1 MRPRLSILLAALI
14 LAGCARGSR
23 APAED
28 ASAASAGR
36 EGAKKVAVVV
46 VRPGLEAEE
55 TGHTVLEPWVDAPVV
70 ARHRGVIRS
79 VLAEEGKRVGRGAV
93 LARLDDEEYGLDW
106 ERAAAMAAQATAEAE
121 RARKAIAGNLISQRE
136 LEVAQARE
144 RAARADEKLARL
156 ERDRCILVAP
166 VAGVVRL
173 SRAEPNAVVEEGE
186 VLFHVSE
193 IGRLKA
199 SVYLTRPDFAR
210 WKQGTT
216 ARVTSLTDPS
226 APSGIGRVRLANSI
240 ADPVTGL
247 HHVEIE
253 VTPGPGLAAGTE
265 VQVDPALDA
274 KSERDAGLVLPRG
287 AYFERAGGHLS
298 VYRIS
303 AGRAEK
309 VAVRLG
315 DGRADGFPVLSGLA
329 AGDLVLAAG
338 ELPPPAG
345 SPVQPRLVGSR

>member
-1 MRPRLSILLAALI
+1 
-14 LAGCARGSR
+14 
-23 APAED
+23 
-28 ASAASAGR
+28 
-36 EGAKKVAVVV
+36 
-46 VRPGLEAEE
+46 
-55 TGHTVLEPWVDAPVV
+55 VDAPVV
-70 ARHRGVIRS
+70 ARHRGIIRS
-79 VLAEEGKRVGRGAV
+79 VHAEEGKRVARGAV
-93 LARLDDEEYGLDW
+93 LARLDDEEYRLDW
-106 ERAAAMAAQATAEAE
+106 ERASAMAAQATAEAE
-121 RARKAIAGNLISQRE
+121 RARKAITGNLISQRE

-144 RAARADEKLARL
+144 RAARAEEKLARL
-156 ERDRCILVAP
+156 ERDRCLLVAP
-166 VAGVVRL
+166 VSGVVRM

-216 ARVTSLTDPS
+216 ARVTSLSDPS
-226 APSGIGRVRLANSI
+226 APAGTGRVRLANAI

-253 VTPGPGLAAGTE
+253 VVPGPGLAAGSE

-274 KSERDAGLVLPRG
+274 TPQGRSGGLVLPRG
-287 AYFERAGGHLS
+287 AYFERSAGSLS

-303 AGRAEK
+303 AGRAQK

-338 ELPPPAG
+338 ELPPAAG